1 MGGQFTERVALGLSR
16 EMLDELRIEAKKHGR
31 TVLAQIR
38 YFCEDGLRLSRKADS
53 LESRLTSFEQRL
65 HIAEE
70 QLPYVRARTTSQ
82 KKTGA
87 S

>member
-16 EMLDELRIEAKKHGR
+16 EMLEELRAEAKKHGR

-38 YFCEDGLRLSRKADS
+38 HFCEEGLHLSRKSDS
-53 LESRLTSFEQRL
+53 LESRLNAFEQRL
-65 HIAEE
+65 QIAEE
-70 QLPYVRARTTSQ
+70 QLPYGRARPTSQ
-82 KKTGA
+82 KKQGR